1 MYFVLYSLTSDA
13 YLVDWLCT
21 GLEFHGGHCRR
32 CPYTGRDAPYKW
44 ANITANFAVP
54 FFPMAVVPFLED
66 PAVYHASASQ
76 CARCGSAR
84 SVHTVHKIK
93 IKSKCTYVWRIKG
106 KQNRCNGSTPMFEYM
121 HETSTPRAAQ
131 PATTHARY
139 TAHRPCP
146 NWRLR
151 LRLLLRGIPCY
162 GRCSGQ
168 PMLSTHADAATSV
181 AAKFGNGL
189 TSQPATEG
197 PTFDYNT

>member
-1 MYFVLYSLTSDA
+1 MPLTNEPISRPI
-13 YLVDWLCT
+13 LPCPFSPWPLCP
-21 GLEFHGGHCRR
+21 FWKIQR
-32 CPYTGRDAPYKW
+32 CT
-44 ANITANFAVP
+44 
-54 FFPMAVVPFLED
+54 
-66 PAVYHASASQ
+66 SASQ

-84 SVHTVHKIK
+84 SFHTVHKIK
-93 IKSKCTYVWRIKG
+93 IKSKCTYDVWRIKG

-151 LRLLLRGIPCY
+151 LRLLLRALLRAAY
-162 GRCSGQ
+162 AS
-168 PMLSTHADAATSV
+168 MHADAATSV

-189 TSQPATEG
+189 TFQPATEG